1 MRTFVPA
8 LLAMTLL
15 TAAQAGSV
23 APNPNEA
30 QYVYGTVK
38 TIPSNTVGSLDL
50 TDPSELQFQYGDLK
64 YRLPYRQIKSF
75 QLSGAK
81 APQHTIAHLPVK
93 LPAFHSHEQMLD
105 VSFFEK
111 EGSVG
116 TVSFR
121 LTGKNLKTAEWIL
134 AERVRVEKEAA
145 QNPGRAKLAEP
156 WWGDKYWKTPRNRPG
171 WPDATAEPVG
181 TKE

>member
-1 MRTFVPA
+1 MRSFIPA
-8 LLAMTLL
+8 LFAVSVLSV
-15 TAAQAGSV
+15 AQAGSGS
-23 APNPNEA
+23 PNPNEA

-38 TIPSNTVGSLDL
+38 TIPSNTVGALDL
-50 TDPSELQFQYGDLK
+50 TDPGELQFQYGDLK

-75 QLSGAK
+75 RLYGAK
-81 APQHTIAHLPVK
+81 SAPRTIAHLPLPK
-93 LPAFHSHEQMLD
+93 LPAFHPHEQMLD

-121 LTGKNLKTAEWIL
+121 LTGKNLVAAEWML
-134 AERVRVEKEAA
+134 SERIREDKEAA
-145 QNPGRAKLAEP
+145 QSAGRTKLTDP
-156 WWGDKYWKTPRNRPG
+156 WWGDKYWKTTRNRPG
-171 WPDATAEPVG
+171 WDAPTEAVG